1 MPRRTEPSTPPAQSV
16 EVAKKNNR
24 PETGDNALRSLGGSI
39 VNKVIVVFG
48 SLAAALLPIV
58 WLATRA
64 LGGWLQTA
72 SCRTQRQP
80 WIACCAEHRQRIKA
94 SIHHAPQN
102 YRRHSGRQ
110 WPSRTQ
116 WAMVAVASCIVV
128 GLVILLL
135 SLSWHPTTTPIAS
148 GTPVRDDDYC
158 GAFPHKATVC
168 CHTPLSGSP
177 KAAMPSVMRM
187 EGMLVG
193 RCRGPQSAAQRHGWF
208 CAGTVE
214 QRERGGKAVQLC

>member
-16 EVAKKNNR
+16 EVAQKNNR

-48 SLAAALLPIV
+48 PLAAALLPIV

-80 WIACCAEHRQRIKA
+80 WIACCAEHRQRIEA
-94 SIHHAPQN
+94 SIHHTPQN

-135 SLSWHPTTTPIAS
+135 SLMAS
-148 GTPVRDDDYC
+148 NNNADCIWNSGKGRSYC

-187 EGMLVG
+187 EGMPIG
-193 RCRGPQSAAQRHGWF
+193 RCRGPQSAAQQHGWF

-214 QRERGGKAVQLC
+214 QRERSGKAVQLC